1 MSFGIP
7 VRTGL
12 GVGLLASTSLATR
25 NAFSPAALF
34 AASEPG
40 AWYDPS
46 DLTTM
51 FQDTAGTTPVT
62 ATGQTVA
69 RINDKSG
76 RGNHATQATAASRPI
91 YGIEPFGGR
100 RNLLTYSSDWTNA
113 IWVKS
118 NVTVTAAATTSPDGT
133 ANAQKLEATTTAAT
147 QINSTTIT
155 VAATSATYSIYVKQ
169 GTGGTTANSFLLRNN
184 TTSTN
189 LVGGTLNYSTGV
201 WTYTTGSAGV
211 TVSNAGNGWWR
222 LQISASTGITSGNTL
237 ICYTGFVS
245 TSSTAGDF
253 LYAYGAQLET
263 GSTATAYQRVTDQW
277 NVTQAGVPS
286 VSYLAFDGTDDFL
299 VTPTITPGTNAAQAF
314 AGVRKLSDAATSV
327 LFESSGVSTTNPGT
341 IGIFAPS
348 GAAANYNWR
357 SQGSNT
363 GISVSGVTFTA
374 PITNVV
380 TGIGDIVSDVCILRV
395 NGAQVGSTAA
405 DQGTG
410 NYLAYPIYI
419 GRRNG
424 TSFPLNGRIYSLIVR
439 FGANLTAGQISQ
451 TESWVNGKTGAY

>member
-34 AASEPG
+34 AAGEQG

-46 DLTTM
+46 DLSTL
-51 FQDTAGTTPVT
+51 FQDTAGTVPVT
-62 ATGQTVA
+62 AAGQTVA
-69 RINDKSG
+69 RVNDKSG
-76 RGNHATQATAASRPI
+76 RGNHATQATAASRPQYQI
-91 YGIEPFGGR
+91 DTSGR
-100 RNLLTYSSDWTNA
+100 
-113 IWVKS
+113 
-118 NVTVTAAATTSPDGT
+118 P
-133 ANAQKLEATTTAAT
+133 
-147 QINSTTIT
+147 
-155 VAATSATYSIYVKQ
+155 
-169 GTGGTTANSFLLRNN
+169 FLL
-184 TTSTN
+184 
-189 LVGGTLNYSTGV
+189 
-201 WTYTTGSAGV
+201 
-211 TVSNAGNGWWR
+211 
-222 LQISASTGITSGNTL
+222 
-237 ICYTGFVS
+237 
-245 TSSTAGDF
+245 
-253 LYAYGAQLET
+253 
-263 GSTATAYQRVTDQW
+263 
-277 NVTQAGVPS
+277 
-286 VSYLAFDGTDDFL
+286 FDGTDDFL
-299 VTPTITPGTNAAQAF
+299 VTPTITPGANAAQAF
-314 AGVRKLSDAATSV
+314 AGVRKLSDATTNV
-327 LFESSGVSTTNPGT
+327 LLESSGVSTTNPGT

-380 TGIGDIVSDVCILRV
+380 TGIGDIASDVCILRV
-395 NGAQVGSTAA
+395 NGAQVGSTTA